1 MRTEVRHSA
10 WGKTPIRH
18 AKCQVRELEERR
30 VVCHDFSRS
39 IAPNSAPLI
48 TRSRSPTRAT
58 LCGDNRVRRERV
70 EREGARLPRLL
81 AVHRNEQPALD
92 HAERIARERVDEVT
106 RRGLGLRAG
115 QRLLVACQ
123 VEQLG
128 EHRDR
133 DEVRDAGGAEVAEAG
148 LDAEGAALIV
158 DRNQRRDDRERVE
171 ALRRKRRTVDLSKIS
186 QQMALIQCCKQK
198 RS

>member
-1 MRTEVRHSA
+1 
-10 WGKTPIRH
+10 
-18 AKCQVRELEERR
+18 
-30 VVCHDFSRS
+30 
-39 IAPNSAPLI
+39 
-48 TRSRSPTRAT
+48 

-128 EHRDR
+128 EHRD
-133 DEVRDAGGAEVAEAG
+133 EVRDAGGAEVVEAG